1 MPRSASLSREAIA
14 RAALDLT
21 DREGVEALSMRTLA
35 DRLEV
40 GTMTLYGYF
49 ASKDELLEAMV
60 ATATEDAP
68 AIAVGAG
75 TWKEQLAGLM
85 RGVRA
90 TLAEHPTG
98 VALRLQ
104 RPLLTPAALRVT
116 EAAMRIMDE
125 AGFTPAQAARAYRT
139 MFVYTFGF
147 ASFNP
152 AGADGEAKRRARTA
166 LAALPEAEYPSLAAA
181 SDELVDA
188 MGGDEQFEFGLAL
201 LLDGLEAELRS
212 KVSSES

>member
-1 MPRSASLSREAIA
+1 
-14 RAALDLT
+14 
-21 DREGVEALSMRTLA
+21 MRNLA
-35 DRLEV
+35 DRLGV

-68 AIAVGAG
+68 AITVGDG
-75 TWKEQLAGLM
+75 TWKDQLANLM

-98 VALRLQ
+98 VQLRLQ
-104 RPLLTPAALRVT
+104 RPLLSPAALRVT
-116 EAAMRIMDE
+116 ETAMRIMNQ
-125 AGFTPAQAARAYRT
+125 AGFTPLQAAGAYRT

-152 AGADGEAKRRARTA
+152 SEADAEAKRRARAA
-166 LAALPEAEYPSLAAA
+166 LAALPEAEFPALVAA
-181 SDELVDA
+181 SAEAVDA

-201 LLDGLEAELRS
+201 LLDGMETALRA
-212 KVSSES
+212 KVSFER

>member
-1 MPRSASLSREAIA
+1 
-14 RAALDLT
+14 
-21 DREGVEALSMRTLA
+21 MRNLA

-60 ATATEDAP
+60 ARATEDAP
-68 AIAVGAG
+68 TITAGDG
-75 TWKEQLAGLM
+75 TWREQLASLM

-98 VALRLQ
+98 VQLRLQ
-104 RPLLTPAALRVT
+104 RPLLSPAALRVT
-116 EAAMRIMDE
+116 EDAMRIMNE
-125 AGFTPAQAARAYRT
+125 AGFTPEQAARAYRT

-152 AGADGEAKRRARTA
+152 SAADDEARRRARAA
-166 LAALPEAEYPSLAAA
+166 LAALPQADYPSLTAAI
-181 SDELVDA
+181 DEAVDA
-188 MGGDEQFEFGLAL
+188 TGGDEQFEFGLAL
-201 LLDGLEAELRS
+201 LLDGLEAALRA
-212 KVSSES
+212 KVSFER

>member
-1 MPRSASLSREAIA
+1 
-14 RAALDLT
+14 
-21 DREGVEALSMRTLA
+21 MRVLA

-60 ATATEDAP
+60 ASATEDAP
-68 AIAVGAG
+68 AITVGDG
-75 TWKEQLAGLM
+75 TWKEQLANLM

-98 VALRLQ
+98 VQLRLR
-104 RPLLTPAALRVT
+104 RPLLSPAALRVT

-125 AGFTPAQAARAYRT
+125 AGFSREQAARAYRT

-152 AGADGEAKRRARTA
+152 SAADAEAKRRARTA
-166 LAALPEAEYPSLAAA
+166 LAALPEAEYPSLVAAQEEA
-181 SDELVDA
+181 VDA
-188 MGGDEQFEFGLAL
+188 MGGDEQFEFGLSL
-201 LLDGLEAELRS
+201 LLDGLEAGPRRKYPYER
-212 KVSSES
+212 

>member
-1 MPRSASLSREAIA
+1 MPRTASLSREAIA
-14 RAALDLT
+14 SAALELT

-49 ASKDELLEAMV
+49 RSKDELLEAMV
-60 ATATEDAP
+60 AIATEDAP
-68 AIAVGAG
+68 QITAGDG
-75 TWKEQLAGLM
+75 TWKEQLANLM

-98 VALRLQ
+98 VQLRLQ
-104 RPLLTPAALRVT
+104 RPLLSPAALRVT
-116 EAAMRIMDE
+116 EDAMRIMSA
-125 AGFTPAQAARAYRT
+125 AGFTPEQAARAYRT

-152 AGADGEAKRRARTA
+152 PAADAEAKRQARAA
-166 LAALPEAEYPSLAAA
+166 LAALPKAEYPSLAAA
-181 SDELVDA
+181 IEEAVDA
-188 MGGDEQFEFGLAL
+188 TGGDEQFEFGLAL
-201 LLDGLEAELRS
+201 LLDGLETGLGP
-212 KVSSES
+212 KVSFER

>member
-152 AGADGEAKRRARTA
+152 SAADGEAKRRARTA